1 MTLRPTSDTIGLVNI
16 YCYDRRVR
24 VGRPSKESVASTR
37 LGQALIDR
45 RCAAGIS
52 RSTLAARAGLSTN
65 TLMKVEQGQ
74 TRDPGVLK
82 VAALCRALS
91 VSIDELVHDA
101 ECDLLPEEATAMTHG
116 IVSVGYEGRKIEAF
130 VDELVRAGV
139 KTVADVRLNA
149 ISRKAG
155 FSKTRLRDA
164 LAAVGIEYRHMR
176 SLGNAKQNR
185 EPFWNGR
192 VEEGRRVF
200 REALESP
207 EAEASLEEL
216 AELVRE
222 QVVAVLCFETDVEK
236 CHRKV
241 IIDEVVAVSEVP
253 VAALPA

>member
-1 MTLRPTSDTIGLVNI
+1 MGP
-16 YCYDRRVR
+16 
-24 VGRPSKESVASTR
+24 GRPRRSAIEVAAVGPVLAHR
-37 LGQALIDR
+37 RQAS
-45 RCAAGIS
+45 GMS
-52 RSTLAARAGLSTN
+52 RSVLAAKAGLSSN

-82 VAALCRALS
+82 IAALCRALS
-91 VSIDELVHDA
+91 VSIDELVRDA
-101 ECDLLPEEATAMTHG
+101 ERNRVPQEAPVMTHG
-116 IVSVGYEGRKIEAF
+116 IVSVGYEGRTIEDF

-164 LAAVGIEYRHMR
+164 LAAAGIEYRHMR
-176 SLGNAKQNR
+176 SLGNAKENR
-185 EPFWNGR
+185 SPFWDGR

-200 REALESP
+200 GEALRAP
-207 EAEASLEEL
+207 EAESSLDEL
-216 AELVRE
+216 SALVRD
-222 QVVAVLCFETDVEK
+222 QVVAVLCFESDVEK

-241 IIDEVVAVSEVP
+241 IIDKVVGATKAP